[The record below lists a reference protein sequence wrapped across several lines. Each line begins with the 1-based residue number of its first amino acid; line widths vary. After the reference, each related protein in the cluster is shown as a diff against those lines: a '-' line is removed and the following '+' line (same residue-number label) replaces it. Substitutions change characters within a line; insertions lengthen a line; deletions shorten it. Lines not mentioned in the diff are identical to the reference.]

1 VDEVAVHT
9 HCKNEIKEM
18 STSTRR
24 LTVKTRKAPLVQVG
38 EMVVEGSR
46 FLFASIVL
54 VYLLALVSFQEVTTA
69 RMAWNH
75 TFESSEWSEALLLE
89 LKPVF
94 NLSDSTQAQ
103 RGKNSSTFSKT
114 IGRQNSERA

>member
-1 VDEVAVHT
+1 
-9 HCKNEIKEM
+9 M
-18 STSTRR
+18 STSNKRMAC
-24 LTVKTRKAPLVQVG
+24 KTRKAPLVQAG
-38 EMVVEGSR
+38 EWVVEGTR

-69 RMAWNH
+69 RMAWNQ

-89 LKPVF
+89 LKPVL

-103 RGKNSSTFSKT
+103 RRKNSSEFSRT
-114 IGRQNSERA
+114 IPIQTSERA